1 MEISELA
8 GDVGMSCKAV
18 VEHLGLG
25 LEWPRASRSLLE
37 II

>member
-18 VEHLGLG
+18 VEYLGLG
-25 LEWPRASRSLLE
+25 LEWPRHQDPCWK
-37 II
+37 

>member
-1 MEISELA
+1 MKISELA
-8 GDVGMSCKAV
+8 GDVGMSCKDAV
-18 VEHLGLG
+18 EYLGLG